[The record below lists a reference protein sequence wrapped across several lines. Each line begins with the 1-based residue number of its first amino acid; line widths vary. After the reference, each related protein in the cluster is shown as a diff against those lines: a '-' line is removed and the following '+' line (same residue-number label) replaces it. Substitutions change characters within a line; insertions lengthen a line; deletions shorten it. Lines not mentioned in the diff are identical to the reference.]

1 MRRLAKASSIGST
14 PRLGALGALLAL
26 AVLMSLTSQAQAAD
40 QFYLHAGSFAG
51 EGSGDGELSAPGR
64 VAIDSDSG
72 DVYVADRGNDR
83 IEVYGAEAG
92 GGTYLTQFGAGLDAP
107 FGIAIDQ
114 GSGDVYVTDSGN
126 SRIVKYN
133 SDGAAVPTFT
143 IDAGFTSPALG
154 TAANQ
159 IGDFEADIAVDPTSG
174 DLLVADAA
182 NNLVKRFSSSGAHL
196 ANFGGSDSPDGAFTG
211 LLDLDV
217 APNGDI
223 VVLDSQGPVFVH
235 CGGEPDPCP
244 GNNFFNAAPSRVER
258 FSPAGVHAGTV
269 VPLASEGNGLVAVD
283 PNNSQIVVGMVN
295 PQETSNVKVY
305 RADGVRITTFTTKT
319 ERTGMAG
326 LAVAGAP
333 GERLYVVTDKVV
345 QEFNES
351 VFGAVGVEA
360 YDPVNAPSVEGP
372 PTVTG
377 ITPSSAH
384 VSAMANPNGE
394 PTTARFEYGRF
405 GGWTPLPTQSIGEG
419 SSPVTVEADLTG
431 LSPALEYE
439 VRLTLGNS
447 KGASATSAPVSFTTL
462 TAAPHAYSAGAAP
475 RTETTARLNGW
486 VNPRNSPTSYYFE
499 FGTDAGYG
507 TVLPATPVPVGE
519 GEEQIPASAEVAGL
533 QPGAT
538 YHFRLVAENPTG
550 ATYGEDRVF
559 TTRTG
564 AEGGPRQRGIELVNS
579 PDKGNQVAQRPEAGP
594 FADRNATK
602 ILWTVTGGAPGG
614 STGAGNTFMAQRTAD
629 GWRSTS
635 LLPASD
641 QLIDKGE
648 SRYQPRLASP
658 NFDDFLFEISSGVN
672 ARMPRKYGSVD
683 LGLHQEYKGE
693 VSPGNQANMPVRA
706 NDDFSR
712 VYTTANTIDGTEQ
725 VLEVTANPPAVV
737 SIMPD
742 GEPADCG
749 VNMQTSH
756 GEFVSYGGYEWV
768 TTDPAAPMRVYF
780 ETKTDASCVAASQL
794 FMRDVDAGT
803 TTLISGP
810 ALPGGP
816 QSESGMFARA
826 SADGS
831 RVIFTT
837 DSRLT
842 ADDTND
848 VGDVYRYAIGAGHT
862 CLTCVGPGAGVDVNS
877 SHDRGIVVSRDL
889 SRVYFE
895 SPNRLVP
902 NVGEQGG
909 SNLYAWHAGQID
921 YVGSSRP
928 RGGSRASMFVSSAVA
943 MTDGGRTLFFIG
955 FDPGITTDETGETAQ
970 VYRYSEADRSLECV
984 SCMPGVTPKEGVNV
998 NQAGLNAEFALGI
1011 DSVAEDGNTVVFQ
1024 TADALVPNDVNG
1036 DSDIYEWR
1044 NGRIGLV
1051 TDGVTQYPIGTGVL
1065 SLYGIGDDGI
1075 NVVFRAGVNLTGYER
1090 DGAGQV
1096 YVARAGG
1103 GFPPPPGTPAP
1114 CGEESCQGPLQAPP
1128 PLRAPGS
1135 ASIAG
1140 AGNGPPEGGV
1150 QKRKKRC
1157 AVKARGGKTSRKQSC
1172 GKKRAQKK
1180 SKKGSAR
1187 KKSANRKQG
1196 GNR

>member
-1 MRRLAKASSIGST
+1 M
-14 PRLGALGALLAL
+14 LGALLAL
-26 AVLMSLTSQAQAAD
+26 AMLLAFTSSANAAD
-40 QFYLHAGSFAG
+40 QFYLHAGSFSA
-51 EGSGDGELSAPGR
+51 EGSGDGELSTPAR
-64 VAIDSDSG
+64 VAIDNGSG
-72 DVYVADRGNDR
+72 DIYVADRGNDR
-83 IEVYGAEAG
+83 IEVFSPDSAG
-92 GGTYLTQFGAGLDAP
+92 GGYLTQFGAGLDAP

-114 GSGDVYVTDSGN
+114 SSGAVYVTDSGN
-126 SRIVKYN
+126 DRIVKYD

-154 TAANQ
+154 AAADQ
-159 IGDFEADIAVDPTSG
+159 IGDFEADIAVDPISG
-174 DLLVADAA
+174 DLLVADPAS
-182 NNLVKRFSSSGAHL
+182 NLVKRFSASGAHL
-196 ANFGGSDSPDGAFTG
+196 SNFDGSDSPDGAFTG

-223 VVLDSQGPVFVH
+223 LVLDSQGPVFVH

-244 GNNFFNAAPSRVER
+244 GNNFFDAAPSRVER
-258 FSPAGVHAGTV
+258 FSPAGAHVDTV
-269 VPLASEGNGLVAVD
+269 VPLASEGHGLVAVD
-283 PNNSQIVVGMVN
+283 PNNSQIIVGRVN
-295 PQETSNVKVY
+295 PQETSNVRVY
-305 RADGVRITTFTTKT
+305 RADGVRITTFSTKT
-319 ERTGMAG
+319 ERTGLTG
-326 LAVAGAP
+326 LAAAGAP
-333 GERLYVVTDKVV
+333 GNRLYVVTDKVV
-345 QEFNES
+345 QEFNGG
-351 VFGAVGVEA
+351 VFGGVGIEA
-360 YDPVNAPSVEGP
+360 YDPVNAPLAEGP
-372 PTVTG
+372 PTVSG

-384 VSAMANPNGE
+384 ASATVNPNGE
-394 PTTARFEYGRF
+394 PTIARFEYGRF
-405 GGWTPLPTQSIGEG
+405 GSWTPLPAQSIGEG
-419 SSPVTVEADLTG
+419 TSPITVEADLTG

-439 VRLTLGNS
+439 VRVTLSNS
-447 KGASATSAPVSFTTL
+447 KGASATSAAASFTTL
-462 TAAPHAYSAGAAP
+462 TEAPYAYSGGAAP

-507 TVLPATPVPVGE
+507 TVLPAAPVPVGE
-519 GEEQIPASAEVAGL
+519 GEDQLPASAELDGL
-533 QPGAT
+533 QPGTT

-550 ATYGEDRVF
+550 TTYGEDRAF
-559 TTRTG
+559 TTRTS
-564 AEGGPRQRGIELVNS
+564 AEEGPRQRGIELVNS

-602 ILWTVTGGAPGG
+602 ILWTVTGGAPGA
-614 STGAGNTFMAQRTAD
+614 STGAGNTFMAQRTPD

-658 NFDDFLFEISSGVN
+658 SFDDFLFEISSGVN

-712 VYTTANTIDGTEQ
+712 VFTTANTLDGTEQ
-725 VLEVTANPPAVV
+725 VLEVTADPPEVV
-737 SIMPD
+737 SIMAD

-749 VNMQTSH
+749 VNMQTSYS
-756 GEFVSYGGYEWV
+756 EFVGYGGYEWV
-768 TTDPAAPMRVYF
+768 TTDPAAPTRVYF
-780 ETKTDASCVAASQL
+780 ETKANGSCAGDSQL

-816 QSESGMFARA
+816 QSENGSFARA

-837 DSRLT
+837 DSRLS
-842 ADDTND
+842 AEDTND
-848 VGDVYRYAIGAGHT
+848 VGDIYRYQLGVGHT
-862 CLTCVGPGAGVDVNS
+862 CLTCVGPGAGIGWTNN
-877 SHDRGIVVSRDL
+877 HDRGVVVSRDL

-895 SPNRLVP
+895 APNRLVP
-902 NVGEQGG
+902 NVGEPQA
-909 SNLYAWHAGQID
+909 SNLYEWHDGQID
-921 YVGSSRP
+921 YVGSSRAQ
-928 RGGSRASMFVSSAVA
+928 GNGKTSLFTSSNVA
-943 MTDGGRTLFFIG
+943 MADGGRTIFFIG
-955 FDPGITTDETGETAQ
+955 FDPDVTTDETGETEQ
-970 VYRYSEADRSLECV
+970 VFRYSEVDRSLECV
-984 SCMPGVTPKEGVNV
+984 SCMPGVTPKEGVTSNRG
-998 NQAGLNAEFALGI
+998 GLNAEFALGI
-1011 DSVAEDGNTVVFQ
+1011 DNVAEGGNAVVFQ
-1024 TADALVPNDVNG
+1024 TVDALVPDDVNG
-1036 DSDIYEWR
+1036 DSDVYEWR

-1051 TDGVTQYPIGTGVL
+1051 TDGVTQYPAGTGTL
-1065 SLYGIGDDGI
+1065 SLYGIGEDGM

-1090 DGAGQV
+1090 DGVGQV

-1103 GFPPPPGTPAP
+1103 GFPPPPETPAP

-1128 PLRAPGS
+1128 PLSAPGS

-1140 AGNGPPEGGV
+1140 AGNATPEGEPR
-1150 QKRKKRC
+1150 KRKKRC
-1157 AVKARGGKTSRKQSC
+1157 AGKARKGKAKPRQSC
-1172 GKKRAQKK
+1172 GKNRAQKK
-1180 SKKGSAR
+1180 SQKGSAK